1 MFLSFLSALDAS
13 LDAADDDALDAA
25 PAAEPVA
32 APHEDCELRTV
43 PSGYGCVSTTVV
55 SFPFEQRTFLHML
68 DKRLFRYFPCAC
80 CDNDSEENYA
90 CQNCH
95 APVCRKCAYFIERH
109 NLSKIKRCRWC
120 SELVSPLDDENPVD
134 NQHQIALRSAQQ
146 QFSCLGDWFQRII
159 RIDRKFDFSGI
170 IWQKYFAAQGWR
182 FFINADR
189 FFRVELP
196 NQCDVMMANMVLYR
210 PFFHSMHFK
219 YFQNRKKFARV
230 LERCSSSNQEPSL
243 FVQSRQMALMHTMSV
258 MMLEKREKNMR
269 TQFFDLVLRRVH
281 AKLSLQL
288 SNGLGVRIPQRQEPE
303 EDDSWMW
310 K

>member
-90 CQNCH
+90 CQNCR
-95 APVCRKCAYFIERH
+95 APVCRKCAYFIEGH

-120 SELVSPLDDENPVD
+120 SELVSHLDDENPVNIQYQED
-134 NQHQIALRSAQQ
+134 LMSAQQ
-146 QFSCLGDWFQRII
+146 QFSCLGDWFRGII

-170 IWQKYFAAQGWR
+170 FWQSIFAA
-182 FFINADR
+182 
-189 FFRVELP
+189 
-196 NQCDVMMANMVLYR
+196 
-210 PFFHSMHFK
+210 
-219 YFQNRKKFARV
+219 
-230 LERCSSSNQEPSL
+230 
-243 FVQSRQMALMHTMSV
+243 
-258 MMLEKREKNMR
+258 
-269 TQFFDLVLRRVH
+269 
-281 AKLSLQL
+281 
-288 SNGLGVRIPQRQEPE
+288 
-303 EDDSWMW
+303 DSW
-310 K
+310 

>member
-90 CQNCH
+90 CQNCR
-95 APVCRKCAYFIERH
+95 APVCRKCAYFIEGH

-120 SELVSPLDDENPVD
+120 SELVSHLDDENPVNIQYQED
-134 NQHQIALRSAQQ
+134 LMSAQQ
-146 QFSCLGDWFQRII
+146 QFSCLGDWFRGII
-159 RIDRKFDFSGI
+159 HKDSEFDFSGI

-189 FFRVELP
+189 FFTVELP
-196 NQCDVMMANMVLYR
+196 NQYDVMMANMV
-210 PFFHSMHFK
+210 FHHSFCHSMHFQ
-219 YFQNRKKFARV
+219 YRDNRKKFA
-230 LERCSSSNQEPSL
+230 LFLHQEPSL
-243 FVQSRQMALMHTMSV
+243 FVESRQMALMHTMSV
-258 MMLEKREKNMR
+258 MMLEKREKNMI